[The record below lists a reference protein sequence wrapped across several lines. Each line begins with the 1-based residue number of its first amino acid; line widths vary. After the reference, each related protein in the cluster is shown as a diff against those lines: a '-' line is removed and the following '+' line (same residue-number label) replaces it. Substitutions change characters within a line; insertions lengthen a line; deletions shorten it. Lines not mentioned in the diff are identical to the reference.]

1 MSLPLLALP
10 VGDQLS
16 RLDELRMRRIDEGID
31 DILFNQ
37 RLAAMKQDMPGGPGA
52 AGGAKGRWVGR
63 DVKEY
68 NCLRCRNTGSSRR
81 IVWVVSEEVGFGVNG
96 KQYEL
101 WPVGYQKELYS
112 SVELAV
118 YCFVGLGLVAGLV
131 VGVVMNV
138 L

>member
-1 MSLPLLALP
+1 
-10 VGDQLS
+10 
-16 RLDELRMRRIDEGID
+16 
-31 DILFNQ
+31 
-37 RLAAMKQDMPGGPGA
+37 MKQDMPGGPGA
-52 AGGAKGRWVGR
+52 AGGADGKWAGR

-68 NCLRCRNTGSSRR
+68 NCFRCSNTGSSHR

-101 WPVGYQKELYS
+101 WPVGYQEELHS

-118 YCFVGLGLVAGLV
+118 YCFVGLGLVVGLV
-131 VGVVMNV
+131 VGVVMGV